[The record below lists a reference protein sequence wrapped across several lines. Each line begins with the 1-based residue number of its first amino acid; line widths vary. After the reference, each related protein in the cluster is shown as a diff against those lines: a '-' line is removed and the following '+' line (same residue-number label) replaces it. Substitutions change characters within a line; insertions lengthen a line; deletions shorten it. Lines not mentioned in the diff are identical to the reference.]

1 MSRDYWES
9 RYSGRTCWSLRPHEQ
24 AFNLAT
30 AHPALLLVAMLWL
43 CAPSLVAAVEP
54 GALPV
59 SSLQGG
65 SPLDLPFL
73 GVFHVAGLGSPLMLY
88 DTSHCSWDEGTRI
101 ARCPLK
107 GAAVAWSGAT
117 GGAGGLSSESGLA
130 ALAASLSTNLLSLAT
145 ALLQPSLVFRFEPS
159 RRSASVTAEALGLS
173 APTASLL
180 TSHRGGV
187 WRWEGREMVP
197 LMTKAG
203 RRNRGNLHKLA
214 AAARARSRRTVT
226 L

>member
-24 AFNLAT
+24 AFHLAT
-30 AHPALLLVAMLWL
+30 SHPALLLVAMLWL
-43 CAPSLVAAVEP
+43 CAPSLVAVVEP
-54 GALPV
+54 GTLPV

-65 SPLDLPFL
+65 SPPDLPFL

-117 GGAGGLSSESGLA
+117 GGAGGFSSESGLA

-203 RRNRGNLHKLA
+203 RRNRGNLNKLA
-214 AAARARSRRTVT
+214 AAARAAQ
-226 L
+226 